1 MAIGIIGIIVS
12 VLIVIILAKTER
24 KNDTD
29 CYCNNTECKDYK
41 ICEESNYKKDTEE
54 ETNENNKKS

>member
-1 MAIGIIGIIVS
+1 MVMGLIGIIVS

-24 KNDTD
+24 KDDTD
-29 CYCNNTECKDYK
+29 CYCNNTECK
-41 ICEESNYKKDTEE
+41 EE